1 MEIVNVALWCI
12 CILMALIVGHSAGHK
27 RGYISGYDDGVKKT
41 LNRLESH
48 HDSCRARYEEARDEY
63 IAMYYSLKAYKE
75 ELDSRYKNTNND
87 E

>member
-12 CILMALIVGHSAGHK
+12 CILMALIVGYDAGHM
-27 RGYISGYDDGVKKT
+27 RGYNSGYDDGVKKT
-41 LNRLESH
+41 LNKLEAH
-48 HDSCRARYEEARDEY
+48 YDSCRVSYEKARDEF

-75 ELDSRYKNTNND
+75 ELKSQHKNTKSD